1 MSSSSSTL
9 LGIIDNQNQCHQSNL
24 LALSSVFHRQ
34 LQHFSISL
42 AIFIVSVV
50 SVIINFTRSQF
61 SVITSKTFQNIQ
73 LLVSLELLDGEG
85 VESLVYFWRE
95 VPFEDSVVCLRT
107 QSFHEGGALVAGYD
121 LQETGLVRFSYRIS
135 GKKVE
140 FSSVSSHV
148 PCPMSTEFS
157 D

>member
-9 LGIIDNQNQCHQSNL
+9 LGIIDNQHQCHHRCHQSKL

-107 QSFHEGGALVAGYD
+107 QSFHEGGDQRGTLVAG
-121 LQETGLVRFSYRIS
+121 
-135 GKKVE
+135 
-140 FSSVSSHV
+140 
-148 PCPMSTEFS
+148 
-157 D
+157 

>member
-9 LGIIDNQNQCHQSNL
+9 LGIIDNQHQCHQLKL

-34 LQHFSISL
+34 LEHFSISL

-50 SVIINFTRSQF
+50 SVIIINFTRSQF

-73 LLVSLELLDGEG
+73 LLVSLELLDSEG

-107 QSFHEGGALVAGYD
+107 QSFHEGGDQSGPLVAG
-121 LQETGLVRFSYRIS
+121 
-135 GKKVE
+135 
-140 FSSVSSHV
+140 
-148 PCPMSTEFS
+148 
-157 D
+157 

>member
-1 MSSSSSTL
+1 MV
-9 LGIIDNQNQCHQSNL
+9 I
-24 LALSSVFHRQ
+24 V
-34 LQHFSISL
+34 
-42 AIFIVSVV
+42 IVSVV

-107 QSFHEGGALVAGYD
+107 QSFHEGGALVAG
-121 LQETGLVRFSYRIS
+121 
-135 GKKVE
+135 
-140 FSSVSSHV
+140 
-148 PCPMSTEFS
+148 
-157 D
+157 